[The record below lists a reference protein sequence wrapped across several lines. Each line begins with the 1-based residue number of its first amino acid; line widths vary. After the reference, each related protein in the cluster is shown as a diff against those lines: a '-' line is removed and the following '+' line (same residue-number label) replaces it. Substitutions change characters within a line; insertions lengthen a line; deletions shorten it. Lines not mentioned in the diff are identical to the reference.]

1 VYGAWKRSSN
11 IQIESMILPSVR
23 ESRGWD
29 VLFTTPPLERVPQRI
44 ALNTTV
50 SMRAAGAAGSTGPIL
65 AAALGNEIKIW
76 SCSNTAQVLG
86 KGRQPCVSVFS
97 W

>member
-1 VYGAWKRSSN
+1 MTQCIVSV
-11 IQIESMILPSVR
+11 PSVR

-50 SMRAAGAAGSTGPIL
+50 SMRAAGAGGSTGPIL
-65 AAALGNEIKIW
+65 AAVLGNEIKAW
-76 SCSNTAQVLG
+76 SCSTSAQVLG
-86 KGRQPCVSVFS
+86 KGRRYSECVFGIGRQE
-97 W
+97 